1 MNLSMRWLK
10 EYVDL
15 DEALPIREFC
25 EKMTMSGS
33 KVEGYE
39 KECAGVENVI
49 VGRVLSIEK
58 HPDSDH
64 LNICQVDVGKETPIQ
79 IVTGA
84 QNVTSGALVPVAMDH
99 SVLPGGVK
107 IEKGKLRGVE
117 SNGMLCSLGELGLT
131 AHDFPYGIEDGI
143 FLISEEEGCKIGDA
157 VPAALGIDDTV
168 VEFEITPNRPDC
180 LSMLGL
186 AREAAATFNRPFRQ
200 HLPQVKEDGNDPVQ
214 KHLDVKVENSQLCPR
229 YIARMVKNIKIAPSP
244 RWMRERLRACGVRP
258 INNIVD
264 ITNYVCLEY
273 GQPMHAFDYNCLKDG
288 KIVVR
293 NAKDGES
300 ITLLDGSEKKLASD
314 MLVIADQEKPVAVAG
329 VMGGEFS
336 GISDSTN
343 QIVFESAAFNG
354 PSVRVTAKKL
364 GVRTEASARYEKG
377 LDPQNV
383 YGAVQRACELVQLL
397 GCGEVM
403 GGMLDVDNTGYQP
416 ARIYLDTKY
425 INRFLGISV
434 SKEQMIKILEKL
446 EFRMDGDTVVVPSF
460 RTDVEH
466 KADLAEEVARFY
478 GYDNIPTTLFGG
490 AQEGKLTAQQQFERM
505 VLSTMIGMGAH
516 EISTYSFISPKF
528 YDRICLPPDHPRRE
542 SVVILNPL
550 GEDTSVMR
558 ATILPSM
565 LEVLSKNYANRNPK
579 AKLFELGFEYLPVEG
594 RELPQENP
602 RLAIGLYGPEYDFFT
617 LKGMLEALLSVC
629 KIDDWDIQA
638 VSDLPWLH
646 PGRGAVI
653 LAGEHILCT
662 LGEVHPAVLQNYGIG
677 ARALVAD
684 VDMALLFQLSGRE
697 EIQYRPLPKHPA
709 TTRDLAVLCK
719 EETPIGEI
727 EKMIRSAAGKTI
739 ESIQLFDVYT
749 GQQIQAGKKSVAFNL
764 ILRAS
769 DRTLTDVEAD
779 ALMKKILEK
788 LGENGITIR
797 G

>member
-39 KECAGVENVI
+39 TECAGVENVI

-64 LNICQVDVGKETPIQ
+64 LNICQVDVGKTAPIQ

-84 QNVTSGALVPVAMDH
+84 QNVVPGALVPVAMDH

-107 IEKGKLRGVE
+107 IKKGRLRGVE

-131 AHDFPYGIEDGI
+131 AHDFPYAVEDGI

-186 AREAAATFNRPFRQ
+186 AREAAATFDKPFRQ
-200 HLPQVKEDGNDPVQ
+200 HQPQVKEEGNDPVQ
-214 KHLDVKVENSQLCPR
+214 KHLDVKVENPQLCPR

-293 NAKDGES
+293 NAQDGES
-300 ITLLDGSEKKLASD
+300 ITLLDGNEKNLTSD

-336 GISDSTN
+336 GISGRTN
-343 QIVFESAAFNG
+343 QIVFESASFNG

-403 GGMLDVDNTGYQP
+403 EGMIDVDNTGYQP
-416 ARIYLDTKY
+416 ARIYLDTEY

-434 SKEQMIKILEKL
+434 SKERMIKILEKL
-446 EFRMDGDTVVVPSF
+446 EFTIDGDTVIVPSF

-558 ATILPSM
+558 TTILPSM
-565 LEVLSKNYANRNPK
+565 LEVLAKNYANRNPK

-594 RELPQENP
+594 RELPQENL
-602 RLAIGLYGPEYDFFT
+602 RLAIGLYGSKYDFFT

-629 KIDDWDIQA
+629 KIGDWDIQA

-653 LAGEHILCT
+653 LVGEHILCT
-662 LGEVHPAVLQNYGIG
+662 LGEVHPTVLQNYGIG

-684 VDMALLFQLSGRE
+684 VDMALLFRLSGRN

-719 EETPIGEI
+719 EETPIGQI
-727 EKMIRSAAGKTI
+727 EKMIRSVAGKTI

-749 GQQIQAGKKSVAFNL
+749 GQQIEAGKKSVAFSL
-764 ILRAS
+764 ILRAP
-769 DRTLTDVEAD
+769 DRTLTDGEAD
-779 ALMKKILEK
+779 ALIKKILQK

>member
-39 KECAGVENVI
+39 TECAGVENVI

-64 LNICQVDVGKETPIQ
+64 LNICQVDVGKIAPIQ

-84 QNVTSGALVPVAMDH
+84 QNVVPGALVPVAMDH

-107 IEKGKLRGVE
+107 IKKGRLRGVE

-131 AHDFPYGIEDGI
+131 AHDFPYAVEDGI

-186 AREAAATFNRPFRQ
+186 AREAAATFDKPFRQ
-200 HLPQVKEDGNDPVQ
+200 HQPQVKEEGNDPVQ
-214 KHLDVKVENSQLCPR
+214 KHLDVKVENPQLCPR

-293 NAKDGES
+293 NAQDGES
-300 ITLLDGSEKKLASD
+300 ITLLDGNEKNLTSD

-336 GISDSTN
+336 GISGRTN
-343 QIVFESAAFNG
+343 QIVFESASFNG

-403 GGMLDVDNTGYQP
+403 EEMIDVDNTGYQP
-416 ARIYLDTKY
+416 ARIYLDTEY

-434 SKEQMIKILEKL
+434 SKERMIKILEKL
-446 EFRMDGDTVVVPSF
+446 EFTIDGDTVIVPSF

-558 ATILPSM
+558 TTILPSM
-565 LEVLSKNYANRNPK
+565 LEVLAKNYANRNPK

-594 RELPQENP
+594 RELPQENL
-602 RLAIGLYGPEYDFFT
+602 RLAIGLYGSKYYFFT

-629 KIDDWDIQA
+629 KIGDWDIQA

-653 LAGEHILCT
+653 LVGEHILCT
-662 LGEVHPAVLQNYGIG
+662 LGEVHPTVLQNYGIG

-684 VDMALLFQLSGRE
+684 VDMALLFRLSGRN

-719 EETPIGEI
+719 EETPIGQI
-727 EKMIRSAAGKTI
+727 EKMIRSVAGKTI

-749 GQQIQAGKKSVAFNL
+749 GQQIEAGKKSVAFSL
-764 ILRAS
+764 ILRAP
-769 DRTLTDVEAD
+769 DRTLTDGEAD
-779 ALMKKILEK
+779 ALIKKILQK

>member
-39 KECAGVENVI
+39 TECAGVENVI

-64 LNICQVDVGKETPIQ
+64 LNICQVDVGKIAPIQ

-84 QNVTSGALVPVAMDH
+84 QNVVPGALVPVAMDH

-107 IEKGKLRGVE
+107 IKKGRLRGVE

-131 AHDFPYGIEDGI
+131 AHDFPYAVEDGI

-186 AREAAATFNRPFRQ
+186 AREAAATFDKPFRQ
-200 HLPQVKEDGNDPVQ
+200 HQPQVKEEGNDPVQ
-214 KHLDVKVENSQLCPR
+214 KHLDVKVENPQLCPR

-293 NAKDGES
+293 NAQDGES
-300 ITLLDGSEKKLASD
+300 ITLLDGNEKNLTSD

-336 GISDSTN
+336 GISGRTN
-343 QIVFESAAFNG
+343 QIVFESASFNG

-403 GGMLDVDNTGYQP
+403 EEMIDVDNTGYQP
-416 ARIYLDTKY
+416 ARIYLDTEY

-434 SKEQMIKILEKL
+434 SKERMIKILEKL
-446 EFRMDGDTVVVPSF
+446 EFTIDGDTVIVPSF

-558 ATILPSM
+558 TTILPSM
-565 LEVLSKNYANRNPK
+565 LEVLAKNYANRNPK

-594 RELPQENP
+594 RELPQENL
-602 RLAIGLYGPEYDFFT
+602 RLAIGLYGSKYDFFT

-629 KIDDWDIQA
+629 KIGDWDIQA

-653 LAGEHILCT
+653 LVGEHILCT
-662 LGEVHPAVLQNYGIG
+662 LGEVHPTVLQNYGIG

-684 VDMALLFQLSGRE
+684 VDMALLFRLSGRN

-719 EETPIGEI
+719 EETPIGQI
-727 EKMIRSAAGKTI
+727 EKMIRSVAGKTI

-749 GQQIQAGKKSVAFNL
+749 GQQIEAGKKSVAFSL
-764 ILRAS
+764 ILRAP
-769 DRTLTDVEAD
+769 DRTLTDGEAD
-779 ALMKKILEK
+779 ALIKKILQK

>member
-39 KECAGVENVI
+39 TECAGVENVI

-64 LNICQVDVGKETPIQ
+64 LNICQVDVGKIAPIQ

-84 QNVTSGALVPVAMDH
+84 QNVVPGALVPVAMDH

-107 IEKGKLRGVE
+107 IKKGRLRGVE

-131 AHDFPYGIEDGI
+131 AHDFPYAVEDGI

-186 AREAAATFNRPFRQ
+186 AREAAATFDKPFRQ
-200 HLPQVKEDGNDPVQ
+200 HQPQVKEEGNDPVQ
-214 KHLDVKVENSQLCPR
+214 KHLDVKVENPQLCPR

-293 NAKDGES
+293 NAQDGES
-300 ITLLDGSEKKLASD
+300 ITLLDGNEKNLTSD

-336 GISDSTN
+336 GISGRTN
-343 QIVFESAAFNG
+343 QIVFESASFNG

-403 GGMLDVDNTGYQP
+403 EGMIDVDNTGYQP
-416 ARIYLDTKY
+416 ARIYLDTEY

-434 SKEQMIKILEKL
+434 SKERMIKILEKL
-446 EFRMDGDTVVVPSF
+446 EFTIDGDTVIVPSF

-558 ATILPSM
+558 TTILPSM
-565 LEVLSKNYANRNPK
+565 LEVLAKNYANRNPK

-594 RELPQENP
+594 RELPQENL
-602 RLAIGLYGPEYDFFT
+602 RLAIGLYGSKYDFFT

-629 KIDDWDIQA
+629 KIGDWDIQA

-653 LAGEHILCT
+653 LVGEHILCT
-662 LGEVHPAVLQNYGIG
+662 LGEVHPTVLQNYGIG

-684 VDMALLFQLSGRE
+684 VDMALLFRLSGRN

-719 EETPIGEI
+719 EETPIGQI
-727 EKMIRSAAGKTI
+727 EKMIRSVAGKTI

-749 GQQIQAGKKSVAFNL
+749 GQQIEAGKKSVAFSL
-764 ILRAS
+764 ILRAP
-769 DRTLTDVEAD
+769 DRTLTDGEAD
-779 ALMKKILEK
+779 ALIKKILQK

>member
-39 KECAGVENVI
+39 TECAGVENVI

-64 LNICQVDVGKETPIQ
+64 LNICQVDVGKIAPIQ

-84 QNVTSGALVPVAMDH
+84 QNVVPGALVPVAMDH

-107 IEKGKLRGVE
+107 IKKGRLRGVE

-131 AHDFPYGIEDGI
+131 AHDFPYAVEDGI

-186 AREAAATFNRPFRQ
+186 AREAAATFDKPFRQ
-200 HLPQVKEDGNDPVQ
+200 HQPQVKEEGNDPVQ
-214 KHLDVKVENSQLCPR
+214 KHLDVKVENPQLCPR

-293 NAKDGES
+293 NAQDGES
-300 ITLLDGSEKKLASD
+300 ITLLDGNEKNLTSD

-336 GISDSTN
+336 GISGRTN
-343 QIVFESAAFNG
+343 QIVFESASFNG

-403 GGMLDVDNTGYQP
+403 EEMIDVDNTGYQP
-416 ARIYLDTKY
+416 ARIYLDTEY

-434 SKEQMIKILEKL
+434 SKERMIKILEKL
-446 EFRMDGDTVVVPSF
+446 EFTIDGDTVIVPSF

-550 GEDTSVMR
+550 GEDTSVM
-558 ATILPSM
+558 AHYNPS
-565 LEVLSKNYANRNPK
+565 
-579 AKLFELGFEYLPVEG
+579 
-594 RELPQENP
+594 
-602 RLAIGLYGPEYDFFT
+602 LYVG
-617 LKGMLEALLSVC
+617 S
-629 KIDDWDIQA
+629 
-638 VSDLPWLH
+638 
-646 PGRGAVI
+646 
-653 LAGEHILCT
+653 
-662 LGEVHPAVLQNYGIG
+662 
-677 ARALVAD
+677 
-684 VDMALLFQLSGRE
+684 
-697 EIQYRPLPKHPA
+697 
-709 TTRDLAVLCK
+709 
-719 EETPIGEI
+719 IGE
-727 EKMIRSAAGKTI
+727 K
-739 ESIQLFDVYT
+739 
-749 GQQIQAGKKSVAFNL
+749 
-764 ILRAS
+764 LR
-769 DRTLTDVEAD
+769 
-779 ALMKKILEK
+779 
-788 LGENGITIR
+788 
-797 G
+797 